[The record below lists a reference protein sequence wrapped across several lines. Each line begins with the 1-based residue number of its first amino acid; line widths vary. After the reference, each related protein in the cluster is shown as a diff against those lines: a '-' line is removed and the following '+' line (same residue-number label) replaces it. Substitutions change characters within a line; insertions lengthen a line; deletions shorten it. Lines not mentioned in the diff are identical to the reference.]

1 MMSFKL
7 YLFQCTVSIY
17 PKYLFT
23 ASSPITE
30 KVIPEAAMQ
39 NNYQQIQPKEWRAK
53 FQH

>member
-1 MMSFKL
+1 MMSITTTISNNVMMSFKL

-23 ASSPITE
+23 ASSPIIE

-39 NNYQQIQPKEWRAK
+39 NNYQ
-53 FQH
+53 